1 MSWTN
6 WLPIFPNDK
15 RAKFDSD
22 YVGFDKKDEY
32 GYNQGGCYLYA
43 YDPTGAIVNESVDH
57 LDERVIY
64 IGTAGSSVARGMCNR
79 TMDFSGTVMR
89 GLAQK
94 NPYENGMY
102 FRALFGEENKRHLY
116 VAYYP
121 MGFGDA
127 VKLSAHGMESLLL
140 SEYKDQYGRLPEVD
154 GHQGP
159 EVMVKEYCK
168 AMSAEQLGDLIQFI
182 QKELL

>member
-15 RAKFDSD
+15 RATFNSE
-22 YVGFDKKDEY
+22 YVGFEKKDDE

-43 YDPTGAIVNESVDH
+43 YDPTGAIMEERPDH
-57 LDERVIY
+57 LDSRVIY

-102 FRALFGEENKRHLY
+102 FRALFGEENKRHLF

-121 MGFGDA
+121 MGFGES
-127 VKLSAHGMESLLL
+127 VKLAAHGMESLLL
-140 SEYKDQYGRLPEVD
+140 SEYKEQYGELPPVD

-159 EVMVKEYCK
+159 EVMVREYAK
-168 AMSAEQLGDLIQFI
+168 AMEPQQLKDLIGYI
-182 QKELL
+182 KNELL